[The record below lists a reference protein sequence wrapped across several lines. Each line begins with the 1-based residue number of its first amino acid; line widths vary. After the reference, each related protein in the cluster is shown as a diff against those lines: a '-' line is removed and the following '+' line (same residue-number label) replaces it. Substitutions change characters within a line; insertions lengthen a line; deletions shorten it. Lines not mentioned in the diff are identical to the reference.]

1 MCIMEKAYLILHFDK
16 ETQSLVSCGIYS
28 EWPLTKLN
36 ERIDVCVFCSE
47 AKTYDEAYKKLTNE
61 ILNFPMVS
69 YR

>member
-1 MCIMEKAYLILHFDK
+1 MEKAYLVLHFDNEIK
-16 ETQSLVSCGIYS
+16 SLVTCGIYS

-36 ERIDVCVFCSE
+36 NSRIDVCVFASE
-47 AKTYDEAYKKLTNE
+47 AKTYHEAYEKLTNE